1 MSSILRE
8 NLISGKTQKQKDTGQ
23 YKQVK
28 VDVNQWW
35 NEVQHRGLFISKPVL
50 NELFPKG
57 PKFID
62 SITAAKLHK
71 KLTLFKNAELN
82 PEATTK
88 IRNKRLIQWIQAVL
102 RNITIP
108 SNSNWYEATLDIES
122 KTESID
128 WKLKNSMER
137 DIYDEKSNCF
147 LLTNKTQGRKIT
159 FDNTQLIVYINKTG
173 KRRGGKIRQ
182 TQSDFVHFLR
192 THKMKIGIFTNGHDF
207 ELIYAGVDRDAWI
220 RWDTDT
226 WFGTE
231 ISQQLSSSFFSLV
244 SARKNKIDLLEIVE
258 KSQQKQADLSI
269 TLGEQV
275 RDAIE
280 LFLEGHSGNIES
292 SRKLIEAALGTTWDV
307 KTNLQPQQLDPIY
320 QAATRIINRLIIIL
334 YAEARQLFPVNDL
347 LYQNSYSLD
356 QLFINLIEAEKEV
369 DTELDDQ
376 FYTWK
381 RIQGLFRLVYYG
393 FENYEDFSFAAY
405 GGDLFQPGNINSNDP
420 ILRVISVFESN
431 DWEVSDLELLQILY
445 KLKTTKISSGK
456 LKGTTVLVDFL
467 QLDTEYIGMIYE
479 GTLDYQLKH
488 VSEKDNGVLVLENK
502 GETYFFPKNQIE
514 QLNDKQIHERLSKVL
529 VKGKKK
535 KQTKKKSK
543 EGHTPSSDHEKRFQQ
558 RVEQILIDH
567 PQVKIRTYPVGR
579 LYLTK
584 WGSLRKGSGT
594 YYTRPGLVTPVVEKA
609 LAPLTYTNQ
618 NNQSILKTPEDLLKL
633 KIVDPAMGSGG
644 FLIGCIRYLTQKMYE
659 SLLEYGRIRK
669 EGGEIEIQLK
679 SSIFI
684 GDERTL
690 SVTGDGTLDGR
701 NNILNIIRP
710 LIVNNCIYGVDI
722 NPYAVELAKIA
733 IWLTTL
739 DNKQPFKF
747 LNHKLKVGNSLIS
760 AWSQQLYEYPINSF
774 NRNLGIKKHKG
785 INLKDK
791 GETQALKQ
799 EKKYALEILKGV
811 RHQLTEGQT
820 SFPSGENIQTNLTV
834 IHEKYWHLT
843 NNINLKKSGWLD
855 EEALRENYQ
864 KIREFKEFKQ
874 IKLAYD
880 WWISLW
886 FLPITS
892 KDIEAVKKGVGRQ
905 SFERSLK
912 SPKNLLHLDNLNEVL
927 NSDDLYRI
935 EQIIQSLR
943 PFHWEL
949 EFPDV
954 FLQENPGFD
963 LVIGNPPWEAYAPKS
978 DEFFANYDNTF
989 RSLNKQEKLG
999 LQKKLYERD
1008 SKIEKEWLRYKEQY
1022 YFFNNYRKE
1031 NVDDLHIPTV
1041 HYYAHQNI
1049 GSTNLYKLFLER
1061 SYHLTRERG
1070 RVGIILPSGIYS
1082 DEGTKDLRKLL
1093 FDRTKWEVLFAFSN
1107 RKKIFPVHLS
1117 IKFAICIYEKGKQTE
1132 EIVTSFLRENISD
1145 LDAEFANLDYI
1156 FYQSKLDVQTF
1167 APDNLRFL
1175 EITQKRDYEIMHRL
1189 RKQNV
1194 LVGANH
1200 QGEWKIGYKTEFHA
1214 TGDSDKFIPTETL
1227 LKELNGFINSKI
1239 LHTFG
1244 IIQDTRNSQ
1253 IYLPVMKGALIN
1265 IGHIRFQANYIHDEV
1280 HNTSIPYSWL
1290 IPSQYYMGQNEA
1302 IKRIGDSK
1310 IKIVFRNISS
1320 STNSRTMITA
1330 IIPNFPCENS
1340 LPIAKMQI
1348 TDENVLLI
1356 AVFFQ
1361 SFVYDYY
1368 LRRCMTG
1375 SNVNLFIFKNTLLP
1389 PLSKVEC
1396 EDKILALAA
1405 NLNLNA
1411 PIFCKYWIAN
1421 KSVLDPPIKYWALTY
1436 HEQLR
1441 LQIIL
1446 NAISAYYYSLSVV
1459 EYEYILRNDP
1469 SNITG
1474 FFRVDKEKNE
1484 EHRFPQL
1491 CIKAYQEL
1499 KKRGVSNFLL
1509 SDWQLPE
1516 GIQDVLGPRF
1526 LNWQLEM
1533 THGEAWSYL
1542 NQYSA
1547 ELDNLLRS

>member
-1 MSSILRE
+1 MSSTLHKH
-8 NLISGKTQKQKDTGQ
+8 LISGTTQEQKDTDR
-23 YKQVK
+23 YTQVK

-35 NEVQHRGLFISKPVL
+35 KEVQHRGLFISKPVL

-62 SITAAKLHK
+62 TVTAAKLHK
-71 KLTLFKNAELN
+71 KLRLFKNTESN
-82 PEATTK
+82 PEATAK
-88 IRNKRLIQWIQAVL
+88 LRNKRLIQWIQAVL
-102 RNITIP
+102 RNVTIP
-108 SNSNWYEATLDIES
+108 SSSNWYETTVALES
-122 KTESID
+122 KTRSID
-128 WKLKNSMER
+128 WRLRNSMKR
-137 DIYDEKSNCF
+137 DVYDEKSNCF
-147 LLTNKTQGRKIT
+147 ILTNKTQGRRIT
-159 FDNTQLIVYINKTG
+159 FDNIQLIVYINKTG
-173 KRRGGKIRQ
+173 KRRGGKIRE

-192 THKMKIGIFTNGHDF
+192 THRIRIGIFTNGYDF
-207 ELIYAGVDRDAWI
+207 ELIYAGVDRDAWVK
-220 RWDTDT
+220 WNTDT

-231 ISQQLSSSFFSLV
+231 ISQQLSSSFFNLV

-258 KSQQKQADLSI
+258 RSLQKQAELST

-280 LFLEGHSGNIES
+280 IFLEGHSGNTMS
-292 SRKLIEAALGTTWDV
+292 SQKLIEAALGTSWDV

-320 QAATRIINRLIIIL
+320 QAATRIVCRLIIIF
-334 YAEARQLFPVNDL
+334 YAEARHLFPVNDL
-347 LYQNSYSLD
+347 LYRNSYSLD
-356 QLFINLIEAEKEV
+356 QLFINLVEAEREV
-369 DTELDDQ
+369 GTELDEQ

-393 FENYEDFSFAAY
+393 FENYEDFNFTAY
-405 GGDLFQPGNINSNDP
+405 GGELFQPGSINSKDP
-420 ILRVISVFESN
+420 ILRVVSVFESN
-431 DWEVSDLELLQILY
+431 DWRISDQELLQILK
-445 KLKTTKISSGK
+445 KLKTTKISSGR
-456 LKGTTVLVDFL
+456 LKGASTPVNFL
-467 QLDTEYIGMIYE
+467 ELGTEYIGMIYE
-479 GTLDYQLKH
+479 GILDYQLKH
-488 VSEKDNGVLVLENK
+488 VSDRDDGVLVLENK
-502 GETYFFPKNQIE
+502 GDKYFFPINQIE
-514 QLNDKQIHERLSKVL
+514 QLSDKQVHERLGKVL
-529 VKGKKK
+529 GKDKRK
-535 KQTKKKSK
+535 KQTKKESK
-543 EGHTPSSDHEKRFQQ
+543 ISQSILSNHEESFQQ
-558 RVEQILIDH
+558 RVEKILIDH
-567 PQVKIRTYPVGR
+567 PRVKIKVYPVGR

-584 WGSLRKGSGT
+584 WGGLRKGSGT

-609 LAPLTYTNQ
+609 LEPLTHINKDSQT
-618 NNQSILKTPEDLLKL
+618 IPKPPEDLLKL
-633 KIVDPAMGSGG
+633 KIIDPAMGSGS

-679 SSIFI
+679 SSIFT
-684 GDERTL
+684 GDEKTL

-710 LIVNNCIYGVDI
+710 LVVNNCIYGVDV

-760 AWSQQLYEYPINSF
+760 AWLQQLYEYPINSF
-774 NRNLGIKKHKG
+774 NRNLSIKKHKG
-785 INLKDK
+785 VNLKDE
-791 GETQALKQ
+791 GESWTIKQ
-799 EKKYALEILKGV
+799 EKKYAQEIFKGIK
-811 RHQLTEGQT
+811 HQLTEGQT
-820 SFPSGENIQTNLTV
+820 SFPSSESIQANLTV
-834 IHEKYWHLT
+834 IHEKYWQLT
-843 NNINLKKSGWLD
+843 NNIHLKRSGWLD
-855 EEALRENYQ
+855 EETLRDSYQ
-864 KIREFKEFKQ
+864 KIREIKEFKR

-892 KDIEAVKKGVGRQ
+892 KDIETVKKGVGKQR
-905 SFERSLK
+905 FERSLK
-912 SPKNLLHLDNLNEVL
+912 SPKNLLHLDNLNEIL

-935 EQIIQSLR
+935 ERIIQNLR

-954 FLQENPGFD
+954 FLQKNPGFD
-963 LVIGNPPWEAYAPKS
+963 LIIGNPPWEAYAPKS
-978 DEFFANYDNTF
+978 DEFFTNYDNTF
-989 RSLNKQEKLG
+989 RSLKKQEKLD

-1008 SKIEKEWLRYKEQY
+1008 SKIEKEWLRYQERY

-1031 NVDDLHIPTV
+1031 NVEDLHISTV
-1041 HYYAHQNI
+1041 HYYEHQNI

-1093 FDRTKWEVLFAFSN
+1093 FDKTKWELLFAFSN
-1107 RKKIFPVHLS
+1107 RYKIFPVDS
-1117 IKFAICIYEKGKQTE
+1117 RIKFAICIYEKGKQTE

-1145 LDAEFANLDYI
+1145 LDVEFTNFDYI
-1156 FYQSKLDVQTF
+1156 FYQSKLDVQAF

-1175 EITQKRDYEIMHRL
+1175 EITRKRDYEIMYKL

-1214 TGDSDKFIPTETL
+1214 TGDSDKFLPTENL
-1227 LKELNGFINSKI
+1227 LKELDGFINRKI

-1253 IYLPVMKGALIN
+1253 IYLPVLKGSLID
-1265 IGHIRFQANYIHDEV
+1265 IGHIRFQANYIQNEV
-1280 HNTSIPYSWL
+1280 YNTLIPYSWL
-1290 IPSQYYMGQNEA
+1290 IPSQYNMGHKKA
-1302 IKRIGDSK
+1302 IKRIGESK
-1310 IKIVFRNISS
+1310 IKIVFRNISR
-1320 STNSRTMITA
+1320 STDSRTMITA
-1330 IIPNFPCENS
+1330 IVPNFPCENS

-1348 TDENVLLI
+1348 TDENVLLV

-1375 SNVNLFIFKNTLLP
+1375 SNVNLFIFKNTILP

-1396 EDKILALAA
+1396 EDKVLALAA

-1421 KSVLDPPIKYWALTY
+1421 KSVLDPPIKYWALTD

-1441 LQIIL
+1441 LQIVL
-1446 NAISAYYYSLSVV
+1446 NAITAHYYSLSVV

-1491 CIKAYQEL
+1491 CIKAYQDL
-1499 KKRGVSNFLL
+1499 KKQGVSNFLL

-1516 GIQDVLGPRF
+1516 GIQDTLGPRF

-1547 ELDNLLRS
+1547 ELDDLLRS